1 METIAAAATYAAP
14 TLSFPHSTMDFIDL
28 FLAALPLGLL
38 VFWMTK
44 KNGMP
49 SNRALPLAALLLYL
63 ILLVHFALG
72 PRLVH
77 AAVVEGLLTA
87 LTPISI
93 VLGAILLFKTMEYT
107 GAMAT
112 VRIWLNGIT
121 SNKIAQLMI
130 VGWAFSFLIEG
141 VSGFGTPAALAAPLL
156 VGLGFQALPVAVLCL
171 MMNTVPVSFGA
182 VGMPT
187 WFGLGEL
194 GLTPAELREIGF
206 KSAILHA
213 AGGLVIPLLALRM
226 VLPWQEIRANLVYIA
241 LVVGA
246 TLVVYLSVARF
257 SFEFPA
263 IAGGISG
270 LLASVWLARRG
281 TGLVGGRSQAPVPA
295 GLLKATFP
303 LWATVLVL
311 LATRLE
317 ILGLKQLLTTMS
329 PALEL
334 PLPTLG
340 ELHVSASLVVGW
352 RNIFG
357 TDLSW
362 SHALLYVPSVI
373 PFILVS
379 ALTFAVF
386 HTPAAAIRQVGHD
399 TLRRVL
405 KPIGAFLGALVLVK
419 LLMAGGEGSAAVI
432 LGQGLAR
439 AAGDGWQFAAVYLG
453 ALGSFFAGSN
463 TVSNLTFG
471 SIQHATASELGLS
484 HSTILSL
491 QSVGG
496 AMGNMVCIH
505 NIVAVCS
512 ILGLQNAEGGILR
525 KTFPPML
532 LYGAIAGGISLL
544 F

>member
-1 METIAAAATYAAP
+1 MTRS
-14 TLSFPHSTMDFIDL
+14 LDFL
-28 FLAALPLGLL
+28 LAALPIALL
-38 VFWMTK
+38 VYWMTK
-44 KNGMP
+44 KRSMP
-49 SNRALPLAALLLYL
+49 SNRALPLAALLLYG
-63 ILLVHFALG
+63 ILLVHFSAG

-93 VLGAILLFKTMEYT
+93 VLGAILLFKTMEAT
-107 GAMAT
+107 GAMDT
-112 VRIWLNGIT
+112 VRQWLNGIT
-121 SNKIAQLMI
+121 TNKVAQLMI

-156 VGLGFQALPVAVLCL
+156 VGLGFPPLPVAVLCL

-213 AGGLVIPLLALRM
+213 GGALLIPLLALRM
-226 VLPWQEIRANLVYIA
+226 VIPWQEIRRNIVFIA
-241 LVVGA
+241 LVVA
-246 TLVVYLSVARF
+246 TTVMVYVGIARF
-257 SFEFPA
+257 SLEFPA
-263 IAGGISG
+263 IAGGLAGLFASV
-270 LLASVWLARRG
+270 LLARHG
-281 TGLVGGRSQAPVPA
+281 IGLSGGRPKNFAPA

-303 LWATVLVL
+303 VWATVLIL
-311 LATRLE
+311 LVTRLE
-317 ILGLKQLLTTMS
+317 VVGLKSILTATS
-329 PALEL
+329 PSWRIIIPA
-334 PLPTLG
+334 LG
-340 ELHVSASLVVGW
+340 ELHASASLVVGW
-352 RNIFG
+352 RHIFG
-357 TDLSW
+357 SSLNW
-362 SHALLYVPSVI
+362 SHAILYVPSVI

-379 ALTFAVF
+379 MTTFLIF
-386 HTPAAAIRQVGHD
+386 RTPAAGILDVWQD
-399 TLRRVL
+399 TLGRVL

-419 LLMAGGEGSAAVI
+419 LLMAGGENSAAAV

-453 ALGSFFAGSN
+453 ALGSFFSGSN

-471 SIQHATASELGLS
+471 GIQNATASQLGLS
-484 HSTILSL
+484 RTTILSL

-512 ILGLQNAEGGILR
+512 ILGLQDAEGRILR
-525 KTFPPML
+525 KTFFPML
-532 LYGAIAGGISLL
+532 LYGAIAGIISLL
-544 F
+544 L